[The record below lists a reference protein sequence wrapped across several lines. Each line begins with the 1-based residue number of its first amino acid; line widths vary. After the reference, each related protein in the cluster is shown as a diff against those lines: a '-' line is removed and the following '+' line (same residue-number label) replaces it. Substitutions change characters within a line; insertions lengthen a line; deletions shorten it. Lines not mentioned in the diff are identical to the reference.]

1 MSTNILKT
9 TLKKQIGS
17 VIYDLMIKTSTA
29 MVYLDDGTTLES
41 KLTQI
46 LNDVQQAKSDISTL
60 IGDDAAGSITEKIET
75 AINEAVTALKN
86 ESDSSSLG
94 GKIKA
99 INNEISKINNATTGI
114 LAKSKEYTDTV
125 KESIVSELS
134 GAFHFKGKVDYI
146 ADLPNNAEA
155 GDLYQV
161 KYKGASP
168 STTPYDAEYCW
179 NGTEY
184 VELGSIVDLS
194 NYFTSSEVTSKINT
208 AKSGAISTAKTYT
221 NTEIEKV
228 NTNLNN
234 KCRIYVSETQ
244 PANLTESDLWFQ
256 TVTN

>member
-1 MSTNILKT
+1 MSTNILNT

-17 VIYDLMIKTSTA
+17 IIYDLMIKTSTK

-46 LNDVQQAKSDISTL
+46 LNDVQQAKSNISTL
-60 IGDDAAGSITEKIET
+60 IGDDAAGSITEKIDT
-75 AINEAVTALKN
+75 AIDEAIAALKN

-99 INNEISKINNATTGI
+99 INNEISKINNSTTGI
-114 LAKSKEYTDTV
+114 LAKSKQYTDTV
-125 KESIVSELS
+125 KENIVSELS
-134 GAFHFKGKVDYI
+134 GAFHFKGKVDYV
-146 ADLPNNAEA
+146 ASLPTNAEE
-155 GDLYQV
+155 GDVYQV
-161 KYKGASP
+161 KYKGTSP

-184 VELGSIVDLS
+184 VEIGSIVDLS

-208 AKSGAISTAKTYT
+208 AKSGAVSSAKTYT
-221 NTEIEKV
+221 DGKITEV
-228 NTNLNN
+228 NTKLNN
-234 KCRIYVSETQ
+234 KCIIYVSETQ

-256 TVTN
+256 TVAD